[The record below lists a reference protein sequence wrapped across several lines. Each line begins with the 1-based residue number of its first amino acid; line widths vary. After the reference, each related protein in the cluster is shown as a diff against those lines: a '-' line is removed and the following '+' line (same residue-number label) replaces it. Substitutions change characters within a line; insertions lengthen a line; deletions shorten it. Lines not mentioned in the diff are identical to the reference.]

1 MPAQYKTKS
10 AYFIMRMEQLTALIH
25 NFNTDC
31 HKQYTKVSNYLG
43 NRLDESLKEIE
54 RFYYSDFWTSRFRR
68 RLKEEGFRYY
78 PLELDCILGAISYL
92 REDTKFKLFNEDSNQ
107 NGVSNKDTMIA
118 LNVNLDKD
126 ELNDSHINNIIMHEF
141 GHRQYNQQE
150 FVFIKYLNELTIGF
164 PSLYLN
170 QSLEEKD
177 FSYFTNDNEIRQRII
192 PIVKEMYDNNWT
204 AKEAYELSANL
215 KRDDI
220 KDIFTKDYIIDLLN
234 NIL

>member
-31 HKQYTKVSNYLG
+31 HKQYTKVSNFLG

-54 RFYYSDFWTSRFRR
+54 KFYYSDFWTSRFRR

-78 PLELDCILGAISYL
+78 PLELDCILGAISCL

-126 ELNDSHINNIIMHEF
+126 ELNDSYINNIIMHEF
-141 GHRQYNQQE
+141 EHRQYNQQE
-150 FVFIKYLNELTIGF
+150 FVFIKYLNELTIGS

-177 FSYFTNDNEIRQRII
+177 FNYFTNDNEIRQRII

-215 KRDDI
+215 KRDNI
-220 KDIFTKDYIIDLLN
+220 KDIFIKDYIIDLLN